1 MSRCTWDTFQ
11 EVRTDKLEREETVAL
26 VNKYDQELPILNLDV
41 ILDYLKLNEEVF
53 WLIINKF

>member
-41 ILDYLKLNEEVF
+41 ILDYLNLNEEVF